1 MAQVVFQKLGRRVLG
16 EMTVEDAGG
25 AIRREDFDPGE
36 EMPDF
41 EPDGDMGGSHV

>member
-1 MAQVVFQKLGRRVLG
+1 VLG

-25 AIRREDFDPGE
+25 SIEREEFDPGD

-41 EPDGDMGGSHV
+41 EPDDDLGGARV